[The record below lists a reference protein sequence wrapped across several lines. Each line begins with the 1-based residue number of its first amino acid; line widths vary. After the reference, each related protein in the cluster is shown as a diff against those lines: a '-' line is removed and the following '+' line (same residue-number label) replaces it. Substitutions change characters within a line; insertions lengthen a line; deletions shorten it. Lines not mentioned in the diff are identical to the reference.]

1 MTSFGWRKILG
12 VISKI
17 IADEGRKVGLFLPKK
32 KIKRLSID
40 IVEKP
45 K

>member
-1 MTSFGWRKILG
+1 MTSFGWRKILD

-32 KIKRLSID
+32 NKKI
-40 IVEKP
+40 VN
-45 K
+45 